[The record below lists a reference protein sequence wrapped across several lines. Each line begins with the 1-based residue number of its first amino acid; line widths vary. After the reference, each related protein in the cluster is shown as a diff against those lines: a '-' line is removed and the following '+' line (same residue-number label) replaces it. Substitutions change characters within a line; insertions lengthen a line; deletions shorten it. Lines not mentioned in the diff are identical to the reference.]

1 MNDSSTGN
9 LHELTATL
17 AYEYWERRS
26 HPVGSPEIDWSAAER
41 ALALPHG
48 EEKKEFSLYSLCLE
62 PDEKP
67 YRWRSI

>member
-9 LHELTATL
+9 LHELTARL

-41 ALALPHG
+41 ALALPH
-48 EEKKEFSLYSLCLE
+48 EEEQKEFSLYSLRLA
-62 PDEKP
+62 PDEKS
-67 YRWRSI
+67 YR